1 MIRYQYEVLVANANE
16 TDWLVKLDHM
26 LNEKGQEGWKL
37 VSVSHSMSRVLA
49 FMMREKS

>member
-1 MIRYQYEVLVANANE
+1 MIRYEYDILFCNANE
-16 TDWLVKLDHM
+16 PDWIERLDRM

-37 VSVSHSMSRVLA
+37 VTVHHSMSRVLA